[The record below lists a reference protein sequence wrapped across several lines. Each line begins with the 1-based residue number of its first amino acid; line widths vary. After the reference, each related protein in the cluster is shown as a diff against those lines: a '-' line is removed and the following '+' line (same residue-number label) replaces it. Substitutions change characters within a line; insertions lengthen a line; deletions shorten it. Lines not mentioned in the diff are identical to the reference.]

1 MGNNYKTEQYLN
13 KHFLTPKQLKLFKY
27 CSDVRLYRM
36 ERIYKKISS
45 PCKSNNNS
53 KGGSL
58 MAKKKKEIK
67 QWDEAVDD
75 LENYETQDG
84 FIDINDEN
92 NPNSVYLFHNT
103 KSGINLKVDADGANE
118 AMRLFDL
125 SNFQNRN
132 DWKIFVEIGTQPVN
146 N

>member
-1 MGNNYKTEQYLN
+1 MT
-13 KHFLTPKQLKLFKY
+13 
-27 CSDVRLYRM
+27 
-36 ERIYKKISS
+36 
-45 PCKSNNNS
+45 
-53 KGGSL
+53 
-58 MAKKKKEIK
+58 KKKKEIK
-67 QWDEAVDD
+67 AWNRD
-75 LENYETQDG
+75 YEILDG
-84 FIDINDEN
+84 FVDINDEN

-125 SNFQNRN
+125 SNFENRN